1 MSTRSSTLSTAE
13 VRRPLVAAAALD
25 EFSRGGFHG
34 TTVADVARA
43 AKISPA
49 YVFKLFPSKEG
60 LFVAALESCF
70 TEILRALE
78 QGADGASPQEPQ
90 VILHEMGGAYAELI
104 ADRRLLML
112 QAHAQ
117 SVADISEV
125 GEALRAGL
133 ERITSFAKSR
143 SRGSDDA
150 VQSFVAYG
158 QLCHLIVAARIDEQ
172 RAPWAGILSHG
183 IRHPR

>member
-13 VRRPLVAAAALD
+13 SRRPLVAEAALT

-34 TTVADVARA
+34 TTVARVART

-49 YVFKLFPSKEG
+49 YVFKLFPSKES
-60 LFVAALESCF
+60 LFVAALEACF
-70 TEILRALE
+70 TEILGALE
-78 QGADGASPQEPQ
+78 HGADGAPEQKPQP
-90 VILHEMGGAYAELI
+90 ILDAMGGAYAELI

-117 SVADISEV
+117 SVADIPEV
-125 GEALRAGL
+125 GDALRAGL
-133 ERITSFAKSR
+133 KSITTFAKSR

-150 VQSFVAYG
+150 VQNFVAYG
-158 QLCHLIVAARIDEQ
+158 QLCHLLVAARIDEQ
-172 RAPWAGILSHG
+172 KAPWAEILSHG
-183 IRHPR
+183 IRHPN